1 MLLHFH
7 PLLCRVVGS
16 NRLVVFAFASASAP
30 SSRAMPKRILQ
41 KSSRRK
47 LRSLASNRRSA
58 ARRAAI
64 DILNGLLDG
73 LGFPLPA
80 LRAKTLDAAAFAK
93 VLRTLS
99 KRCLD
104 QPALGRFAEA
114 LRKFTSNGAAG
125 NDGFTKCF
133 GVIIP
138 RNKIIVEYIH
148 LF

>member
-1 MLLHFH
+1 
-7 PLLCRVVGS
+7 
-16 NRLVVFAFASASAP
+16 
-30 SSRAMPKRILQ
+30 MPKRILQ
-41 KSSRRK
+41 ESSRRK
-47 LRSLASNRRSA
+47 LRSLASNRSA

-73 LGFPLPA
+73 LGLPLPA

-133 GVIIP
+133 GLIIS
-138 RNKIIVEYIH
+138 RHKIIVEYIN
-148 LF
+148 LC

>member
-1 MLLHFH
+1 MLLHCH

-16 NRLVVFAFASASAP
+16 NRLVVFASASASAP
-30 SSRAMPKRILQ
+30 SSRAMPMRILS
-41 KSSRRK
+41 KSSLRK
-47 LRSLASNRRSA
+47 LRYLASNRRKA

-73 LGFPLPA
+73 LGLPLPA

-133 GVIIP
+133 GLIIS
-138 RNKIIVEYIH
+138 RHKIIVEYIH

>member
-1 MLLHFH
+1 MLLYFH

-30 SSRAMPKRILQ
+30 SSRATPKRILQ

-73 LGFPLPA
+73 LGLPLPA
-80 LRAKTLDAAAFAK
+80 LFAKTLDAVAFAK
-93 VLRTLS
+93 ILRNLS

-125 NDGFTKCF
+125 TG
-133 GVIIP
+133 
-138 RNKIIVEYIH
+138 
-148 LF
+148 